1 MASIASLGGGKTGLD
16 EVEVGAPILRYNIHS
31 HLHFAKLCQKT
42 RMGCSNWVAAQFKV
56 LIVFHSGCSLNSKVC
71 SWEQLRRRLLL
82 LHFEAKRWDG
92 GAIGFPQPTHSQIS
106 LVPASQ
112 WAALSLVEQPKLGQS
127 RRPAQD
133 LCRLQ
138 EGFSPGGTRVFLQR
152 INRICATVNWVYGK
166 ASNPKFKS
174 FLSQPSEIYPPS
186 PLLTTNCD
194 LSINWHLWFC
204 SNWTFQ
210 SQSQIQYEPIC
221 STCW

>member
-1 MASIASLGGGKTGLD
+1 MKQG
-16 EVEVGAPILRYNIHS
+16 
-31 HLHFAKLCQKT
+31 
-42 RMGCSNWVAAQFKV
+42 WVVQNRVALQLQFKV
-56 LIVFHSGCSLNSKVC
+56 LIEFHSGCSLNSKVC

-82 LHFEAKRWDG
+82 HFEAKRWDG
-92 GAIGFPQPTHSQIS
+92 GAIGLPQPTHSQIS

-174 FLSQPSEIYPPS
+174 FLSQLSEIYPPS
-186 PLLTTNCD
+186 PFLTTILLWCRIQNCD
-194 LSINWHLWFC
+194 LSFNWHF
-204 SNWTFQ
+204 
-210 SQSQIQYEPIC
+210 
-221 STCW
+221 